1 MTNNN
6 DKYKNHSREELIDEL
21 ETLKKKKYGLI
32 WDKKNSQEMLD
43 AFVNWENVPE
53 NFTPKQFPILKEVK
67 NKEIETDK
75 SKPNNLLIEGDNYHS
90 LAVLNFTHQNKI
102 DVIYIDPPY
111 NTGNKDFIYNDKFID
126 KENGYRHS
134 MWLNFM
140 EKRLK
145 LAKSLL
151 SKTGVMFVSID
162 DNEQAQLRMLC
173 AQIFGDDNFE
183 SMVWQKTDSRV
194 DKNTNAKQI
203 NRTKRIHEYIFVIYM
218 DKMATQLNKIM
229 KLPEWKNSGKNPDK
243 DPRGPYEA
251 GIISFMEG
259 HEKEDRNSDYYYSI
273 TLPSGRIVTRH
284 FFVSKGD
291 FDKLDAD
298 NRIYYPKD
306 GDGIPRLKVFE
317 FEEKEYHFESI
328 IRGFGTSSSAK
339 DEIEYLFGDRS
350 LFDTPKPVKLIKEII
365 RSSTT
370 RQSTVLDFMAGSGT
384 TGHAVLD
391 LNKEDG
397 GNRKFILCTNNE
409 SNICTDV
416 CHPRLKKVI
425 KGYKNNKDEDVEGL
439 GGNLKYFKTDFVKNT
454 NNRDQLKI
462 NLTKKCTEILC
473 VKENIFN
480 LKKDQENYK
489 IFTSNDGNRHLC
501 IYYNFID
508 KDFDNFVKDISKLN
522 GGKAVYIFALNNKI
536 DKKEFKGIPDI
547 SFEAI
552 PYKILEVYEQLVKI
566 SKK

>member
-1 MTNNN
+1 MS
-6 DKYKNHSREELIDEL
+6 KYKDLTKEKLLEIVEQQDKELQDP
-21 ETLKKKKYGLI
+21 KKYGLF
-32 WDKKNSQEMLD
+32 WDK
-43 AFVNWENVPE
+43 ENVVE
-53 NFTPKQFPILKEVK
+53 NVVADCENNLPVLKRIGS
-67 NKEIETDK
+67 KEIKTDD
-75 SKPNNLLIEGDNYHS
+75 SEDNILIEGDNYHA
-90 LAVLNFTHQNKI
+90 LNVLNYTHRNKI
-102 DVIYIDPPY
+102 DIIYIDPPY
-111 NTGNKDFIYNDKFID
+111 NTGNGDFKYNDKFID

-251 GIISFMEG
+251 GIISFVEG

>member
-1 MTNNN
+1 MS
-6 DKYKNHSREELIDEL
+6 KYKDLTKEKLLEIVEQQDKELQDP
-21 ETLKKKKYGLI
+21 KKYGLF
-32 WDKKNSQEMLD
+32 WDK
-43 AFVNWENVPE
+43 ENVVE
-53 NFTPKQFPILKEVK
+53 NVVADCE
-67 NKEIETDK
+67 
-75 SKPNNLLIEGDNYHS
+75 NNLPVLKRIGSREIKTDDSEDNILIEGDNYHA
-90 LAVLNFTHQNKI
+90 LNVLNYTHRNKI
-102 DVIYIDPPY
+102 DIIYIDPPY
-111 NTGNKDFIYNDKFID
+111 NTGNGDFKYNDKFID

-489 IFTSNDGNRHLC
+489 IFTSNDSNRHLC

>member
-1 MTNNN
+1 MS
-6 DKYKNHSREELIDEL
+6 KYKDLTKEKLLEIVEQQDKELQDP
-21 ETLKKKKYGLI
+21 KKYGLF
-32 WDKKNSQEMLD
+32 WDKEK
-43 AFVNWENVPE
+43 VVENVVADCE
-53 NFTPKQFPILKEVK
+53 NNLPVLKRIGS
-67 NKEIETDK
+67 KEIKTDD
-75 SKPNNLLIEGDNYHS
+75 SEDNILIEGDNYHA
-90 LAVLNFTHQNKI
+90 LNVLNYTHRNKI
-102 DVIYIDPPY
+102 DIIYIDPPY
-111 NTGNKDFIYNDKFID
+111 NTGNGDFKYNDKFID

-243 DPRGPYEA
+243 DARGPYEA

-384 TGHAVLD
+384 TWHEVLD

-425 KGYKNNKDEDVEGL
+425 KGYKNNKDEDIEGL

-489 IFTSNDGNRHLC
+489 IFTSNDSNRHLC

-522 GGKAVYIFALNNKI
+522 GTKAVYIFALNNKI
-536 DKKEFKGIPDI
+536 DKKVFKGITDI

-566 SKK
+566 SNNNI

>member
-1 MTNNN
+1 MS
-6 DKYKNHSREELIDEL
+6 KYKDLTKEKLLEIVEQQDKELQDP
-21 ETLKKKKYGLI
+21 KKYGLF
-32 WDKKNSQEMLD
+32 WDKEK
-43 AFVNWENVPE
+43 VVENVVADCE
-53 NFTPKQFPILKEVK
+53 NNLPVLKRIGS
-67 NKEIETDK
+67 KEIKTDD
-75 SKPNNLLIEGDNYHS
+75 SEDNILIEGDNYHA
-90 LAVLNFTHQNKI
+90 LNVLNYTHRNKI
-102 DVIYIDPPY
+102 DIIYIDPPY
-111 NTGNKDFIYNDKFID
+111 NTGNGDFKYNDKFID

-243 DPRGPYEA
+243 DARGPYEA

-384 TGHAVLD
+384 T
-391 LNKEDG
+391 
-397 GNRKFILCTNNE
+397 
-409 SNICTDV
+409 
-416 CHPRLKKVI
+416 
-425 KGYKNNKDEDVEGL
+425 
-439 GGNLKYFKTDFVKNT
+439 
-454 NNRDQLKI
+454 
-462 NLTKKCTEILC
+462 
-473 VKENIFN
+473 
-480 LKKDQENYK
+480 
-489 IFTSNDGNRHLC
+489 
-501 IYYNFID
+501 
-508 KDFDNFVKDISKLN
+508 
-522 GGKAVYIFALNNKI
+522 
-536 DKKEFKGIPDI
+536 
-547 SFEAI
+547 
-552 PYKILEVYEQLVKI
+552 
-566 SKK
+566 

>member
-1 MTNNN
+1 MS
-6 DKYKNHSREELIDEL
+6 KYKDLTKEKLLEIVEQQDKELQDP
-21 ETLKKKKYGLI
+21 KKYGLF
-32 WDKKNSQEMLD
+32 WDK
-43 AFVNWENVPE
+43 ENVVE
-53 NFTPKQFPILKEVK
+53 NVVADCE
-67 NKEIETDK
+67 
-75 SKPNNLLIEGDNYHS
+75 NNLPVLKRIGSREIKTDDSEDNILIEGDNYHA
-90 LAVLNFTHQNKI
+90 LNVLNYTHRNKI
-102 DVIYIDPPY
+102 DIIYIDPPY
-111 NTGNKDFIYNDKFID
+111 NTGNGDFKYNDKFID

-251 GIISFMEG
+251 GIISFVEG

>member
-1 MTNNN
+1 MS
-6 DKYKNHSREELIDEL
+6 KYKDLTKEKLLEIVEQQDKELQDP
-21 ETLKKKKYGLI
+21 KKYGLF
-32 WDKKNSQEMLD
+32 WDK
-43 AFVNWENVPE
+43 ENVVE
-53 NFTPKQFPILKEVK
+53 NVVADCE
-67 NKEIETDK
+67 
-75 SKPNNLLIEGDNYHS
+75 NNLPVLKRIGSREIKTDDSEDNILIEGDNYHA
-90 LAVLNFTHQNKI
+90 LNVLNYTHRNKI
-102 DVIYIDPPY
+102 DIIYIDPPY
-111 NTGNKDFIYNDKFID
+111 NTGNGDFKYNDKFID

>member
-1 MTNNN
+1 MS
-6 DKYKNHSREELIDEL
+6 KYKDLTKEKLLEIVEQQDKELQDP
-21 ETLKKKKYGLI
+21 KKYGLF
-32 WDKKNSQEMLD
+32 WDKEK
-43 AFVNWENVPE
+43 VVENVVADCE
-53 NFTPKQFPILKEVK
+53 NNLPVLKRIGS
-67 NKEIETDK
+67 KEIKTDD
-75 SKPNNLLIEGDNYHS
+75 SEDNILIEGDNYHA
-90 LAVLNFTHQNKI
+90 LNVLNYTHRNKI
-102 DVIYIDPPY
+102 DIIYIDPPY
-111 NTGNKDFIYNDKFID
+111 NTGNGDFKYNDKFID